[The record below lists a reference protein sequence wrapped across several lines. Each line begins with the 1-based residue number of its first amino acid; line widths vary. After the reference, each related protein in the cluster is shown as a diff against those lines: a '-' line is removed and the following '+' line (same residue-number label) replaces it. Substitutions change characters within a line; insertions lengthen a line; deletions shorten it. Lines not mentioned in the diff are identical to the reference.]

1 MSRLKEQNMSL
12 QKHTFVFCNIEGH
25 FCGEDCVNGV
35 RRAPVRF
42 VKLRGHLYCT
52 VLCAS

>member
-25 FCGEDCVNGV
+25 FSDEDRVNGV

-42 VKLRGHLYCT
+42 VKLPGHLYCT